1 MLKPSLYKI
10 LSYLALGLFF
20 SSCNRSGNFTVDG
33 FDPLS
38 NYTQKTNDTF
48 YTIQADLSDAVL
60 NGIEIP
66 TKKQTANGYFKFS
79 FNVSNHSPDIKK
91 YYYKIFYQNE
101 SYKINDTLPFAN
113 ENFYGSYD
121 NGLYTIKATK
131 ILMPGEETSV
141 VDSFQI
147 IGNPRNEEIYFG
159 ADPNKYLAL
168 DDSIKSKMEFI
179 RKVPEWMKSVTEK
192 AKTEETSVDEQ
203 IYLNALWAIND
214 EKQRAKSVNNRWKR
228 NPRMGN
234 YRFMLVVTSPED
246 IGKIPMEI
254 LDIQKKNNAG
264 TYVNPFGYFLFREGK
279 DLKNTKIIVSN
290 KTLNVKSTMDLGS
303 GVYVDKLSI
312 NKSKFTNEYF
322 NSNCNNSNDLYSRAQ
337 FKQYFHNIDK
347 NFTVYNVP
355 EIRDVTGENFTKTEY
370 EEFVKKYQSKE
381 SRTKMYVSTSDCP
394 CKTVNSVQKENKLTM
409 TVPAVEPGKWRK
421 EHVGLSSRI
430 GFTYGKVRAKI
441 KFPEMLSKDNVWN
454 GITNAFWLLFQEDA
468 DWNKRRICDA
478 EIAYIPKSEGDND
491 EALKHSKKSISY
503 SEIDFEIVKE
513 SQYWPKTSYQ
523 NNPLLFKVDDA
534 ANSDEI
540 MVTCT
545 NWDMACHEPK
555 EFNIGAKDYSVDG
568 KSYVLHRWNHYY
580 KALSTKHP
588 VKHDEIFK
596 APYYYFEIDWQP
608 EKIIWRIGPEKD
620 KMKVVCIMDKNI
632 SAIPNNQM
640 MIMFTQEWHNEE
652 WWPTAPFK
660 QNFIPF
666 PKKDINGQI
675 LEIEIE

>member
-1 MLKPSLYKI
+1 MLRPFLFRTSLF
-10 LSYLALGLFF
+10 LFAAIF
-20 SSCNRSGNFTVDG
+20 GACSRSGNFTVEG
-33 FDPLS
+33 FEPLS
-38 NYTQKTNDTF
+38 NYSNKLNDTL

-66 TKKQTANGYFKFS
+66 TKKQITSGYFKFS
-79 FNVSNHSPDIKK
+79 FKVSNNSSEIKK

-101 SYKINDTLPFAN
+101 SYKLMDTLPFAY
-113 ENFYGSYD
+113 ENFYGSWD

-131 ILMPGEETSV
+131 ILMPDEEAIV
-141 VDSFQI
+141 IDSFRI
-147 IGNPRNEEIYFG
+147 IGNPRNEEIFYG

-179 RKVPEWMKSVTEK
+179 RKVPDWMKSISEK
-192 AKTEETSVDEQ
+192 AKKEETGIDEQ

-214 EKQRAKSVNNRWKR
+214 EKQKAKTINNRWKR

-234 YRFMLVVTSPED
+234 YSFMLVVTSPED

-254 LDIQKKNNAG
+254 RDIQQKSNG
-264 TYVNPFGYFLFREGK
+264 TFINPFTYFLYKEGK
-279 DLKNTKIIVSN
+279 NLKNTKIIVSS
-290 KTLNVKSTMDLGS
+290 KMLNVKTQMDLGS
-303 GVYVDKLSI
+303 GIYVDKLSI
-312 NKSKFTNEYF
+312 NKSKFTNEAF
-322 NSNCNNSNDLYSRAQ
+322 NENCNNSNELYARAQ

-347 NFTVYNVP
+347 DFTVYNVP
-355 EIRDVTGENFTKTEY
+355 EIRDVTQENFTKVEY
-370 EEFVKKYQSKE
+370 EEFLKKYQSKE

-394 CKTVNSVQKENKLTM
+394 CKTVNSKPKDNKLTM

-468 DWNKRRICDA
+468 EWNKRRNCNA
-478 EIAYIPKSEGDND
+478 EIAYIPKSEGDSN
-491 EALKHSKKSISY
+491 EALKHSKKSITY

-523 NNPLLFKVDDA
+523 NSGSQYKIDNA
-534 ANSDEI
+534 ANNDEI

-555 EFNIGAKDYSVDG
+555 EFNIGAKDYTIDG
-568 KSYVLHRWNHYY
+568 KTYVLHRWNHYY
-580 KALSTKHP
+580 KALSTKYP

-620 KMKVVCIMDKNI
+620 KMRIVCVMDKNI

-640 MIMFTQEWHNEE
+640 AIMFTQEWHNEE

-666 PKKDINGQI
+666 PKKDINGEI